1 MAQTLAQQIHEA
13 EALVARLHEK
23 SREQETGQKIIV
35 GAMLINAARSN
46 AKIRKWLIEEAATS
60 VKRPADVK
68 RLTPLL
74 DELRKIDEPAATNAQ
89 AQDAQAQPAS
99 SKVSPSSA
107 TPAATATLKAA

>member
-89 AQDAQAQPAS
+89 AQPAS